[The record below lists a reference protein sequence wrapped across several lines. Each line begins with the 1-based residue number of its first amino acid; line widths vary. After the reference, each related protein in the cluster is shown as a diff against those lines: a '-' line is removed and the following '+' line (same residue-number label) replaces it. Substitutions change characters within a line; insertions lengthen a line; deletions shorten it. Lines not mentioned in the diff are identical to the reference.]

1 MLEPKWGVAAGS
13 SDIGVVPIIGRI
25 VVMFPRLFVVMCG
38 LVFGFAQFGSDP
50 AFANGYHRKAGSCR
64 GCNLPPSNV
73 VNTHKVVDHTRVV
86 HHTKVVP
93 HTRVVNHDKLVLHKH
108 NVHHRHTTIHKTNVV
123 HREIVFIATTP
134 STGAPLRTRTSIIIA
149 MSRATRARSSTGTC
163 AAAISGAIAAL
174 TMRPATEAG

>member
-1 MLEPKWGVAAGS
+1 MLEAKWGVAAGS

-38 LVFGFAQFGSDP
+38 LVFGFAEFGSDP

-123 HREIVFIATTP
+123 HREIVLHRHNTFHRRATAHAHFHHNRYVT
-134 STGAPLRTRTSIIIA
+134 RHTRTVEHRHVRGGDFWCNCGA
-149 MSRATRARSSTGTC
+149 HYA
-163 AAAISGAIAAL
+163 SGH
-174 TMRPATEAG
+174 